1 MSTKTAV
8 KKSSKKPS
16 KKAASKPATPDA
28 YIASLPA
35 DRREVM
41 AKLRESIVRNIPR
54 GFEERMSYGM
64 IGYVVPHSTFPAGYH
79 CDPKL
84 PLPFLCIA
92 SQKSHIALYH
102 MGIYLSPEL
111 LSWFTTEMK
120 KVSTK
125 KLDMGKSCTRW
136 KNPSDVPFTLIG
148 QLVKRMS
155 VAQWIALY
163 SKMLAKPGGKSM
175 AKKRD

>member
-1 MSTKTAV
+1 MSTRPAA
-8 KKSSKKPS
+8 KKSATKS
-16 KKAASKPATPDA
+16 AAKPATPDA

-35 DRREVM
+35 DRRAAM
-41 AKLRESIVRNIPR
+41 KKLREVIVDNIPK

-79 CDPKL
+79 CDPRL

-102 MGIYLSPEL
+102 MGIYLSPKL
-111 LSWFTTEMK
+111 LSWFTAAMT

-125 KLDMGKSCTRW
+125 KPDMGKSCTRW
-136 KNPSDVPFTLIG
+136 KNPSDVPFALIG
-148 QLVKRMS
+148 QLVKRMT

-163 SKMLAKPGGKSM
+163 SQMLAKPGGKSM